1 MNKITCG
8 LIGMALLLFISCS
21 KNEEKQTPNGFKYN
35 IIRTGDGIR
44 PKVDEVIVFDYN
56 LKDSNDSTWDSSV
69 EEGLP
74 GAIKIQDSAA
84 LVTENGII
92 QMFRALSKGDS
103 VSVSLPITEFFK
115 TGVNAPP
122 PNGVDTTMSI
132 SYTIH
137 VKDIMGVDAFQEYQR
152 GAMDRKAEMQVSK
165 DESAITK
172 YLTDN
177 SINAQ
182 QDTSGLR
189 YVIHTTKGGSK
200 PTVDNCVEVKY
211 TGKFLKDGKVFDESE
226 KTSFPLNGVI
236 PGWQLAIPLL
246 GVGDSATFYIPSGL
260 AYGSRG
266 YPGFIPPDAIL
277 IFDVELLGFGGQF
290 DDATRTCK

>member
-1 MNKITCG
+1 MT
-8 LIGMALLLFISCS
+8 LLLFISCS

-35 IIRTGDGIR
+35 VVRTGDGIR
-44 PKVDEVIVFDYN
+44 PKVDEVIVFDYH

-103 VSVSLPITEFFK
+103 VSVSLPISEFFK

-122 PNGVDTTMSI
+122 PNGVDTTISI
-132 SYTIH
+132 SYTIK
-137 VKDIMGVDAFQEYQR
+137 VKDIMGIEAFQVYQR
-152 GAMDRKAEMQVSK
+152 DAIEKV
-165 DESAITK
+165 DESLITK
-172 YLTDN
+172 YLGDN
-177 SINAQ
+177 KINAQ
-182 QDTSGLR
+182 RDTSGLR
-189 YVIHTTKGGSK
+189 YVIHTSKGGSK
-200 PTVDNCVEVKY
+200 PTVDNCVDVKY
-211 TGKFLKDGKVFDESE
+211 TGRFLKDEKIFDQSE
-226 KTSFPLNGVI
+226 KVSFPLNGVI
-236 PGWQLAIPLL
+236 PGWQLGIPLL
-246 GVGDSATFYIPSGL
+246 GVGDSATFYVPSSL
-260 AYGSRG
+260 AYGPRG

>member
-1 MNKITCG
+1 MNKISGG
-8 LIGMALLLFISCS
+8 LIGVAMLLFISCS

-35 IIRTGDGIR
+35 VVKTGDGIL
-44 PKVDEVIVFDYN
+44 PKVDEVIVFDYH
-56 LKDSNDSTWDSSV
+56 LKDSNDSTWDSSA

-103 VSVSLPITEFFK
+103 VSVSLPISEFFK

-122 PNGVDTTMSI
+122 PNGVDTTMRI
-132 SYTIH
+132 SYTIN
-137 VKDIMGVDAFQEYQR
+137 VKDIMAIDAFQEYQR
-152 GAMDRKAEMQVSK
+152 EAMDRKAEIQVSK

-172 YLTDN
+172 YLADN
-177 SINAQ
+177 NINAQ
-182 QDTSGLR
+182 RDTSGLR
-189 YVIHTTKGGSK
+189 YVIHTSKGGSK

-211 TGKFLKDGKVFDESE
+211 RGTLLKDGKVFDESE
-226 KTSFPLNGVI
+226 KFSFPLNMVI
-236 PGWQLAIPLL
+236 PGWQIGIPLM
-246 GVGDSATFYIPSGL
+246 GVGDSATFYVPSGL
-260 AYGSRG
+260 AYGPREF
-266 YPGFIPPDAIL
+266 PGMMPSNSIL